1 MFFALSTTTE
11 THICPGWKLLLVPV
25 FQLGTPSRDK
35 CAYAFC
41 PGCYSTG
48 INVVFHQQKK
58 SARQLCIRE
67 LASPNPKGDQN
78 CNLKIKIHHHTEIT
92 QTSHQE
98 AQDPVHNT
106 EIDLIHI
113 TQRFITSIIKNEKK
127 NHRAHVIARL
137 APCCP
142 CAWPRP
148 AAAAAR
154 RAAPAP
160 VLAAARRPQPKPSRA
175 AAAGLSQAACAWLR
189 TRRQLAGLPGASSSP
204 PARGPQPH
212 LLAPRRTLVPAAL
225 RPRLLATWSAAHAR
239 PCLLGACL

>member
-1 MFFALSTTTE
+1 VSPVPSFSEICFSFKYHYYRNTHLSRLE
-11 THICPGWKLLLVPV
+11 TVFSPGFSTGNVCFLSRLL
-25 FQLGTPSRDK
+25 FNRDK
-35 CAYAFC
+35 CSFS
-41 PGCYSTG
+41 ST
-48 INVVFHQQKK
+48 KK
-58 SARQLCIRE
+58 TARQLRIRE
-67 LASPNPKGDQN
+67 VASPNPKGDQN

-127 NHRAHVIARL
+127 NHRAHVVARL

-148 AAAAAR
+148 VAAAAR

-160 VLAAARRPQPKPSRA
+160 VLAAARRPQPTPTRA
-175 AAAGLSQAACAWLR
+175 AAAELSPAACA
-189 TRRQLAGLPGASSSP
+189 
-204 PARGPQPH
+204 
-212 LLAPRRTLVPAAL
+212 
-225 RPRLLATWSAAHAR
+225 
-239 PCLLGACL
+239 